1 MLLVAFS
8 ASQIIQLSPSDFT
21 CSDFF
26 NSIYLRRMQGEYP
39 FHAYTVRDPAY
50 SDRLGPHH
58 GPHPDVAEDLVLW
71 RRAKARELN
80 VPPYFILHQKV
91 LHAIAD
97 LKPSTREELTMVPG
111 FGEKMF
117 DKYGKDILEITTL

>member
-1 MLLVAFS
+1 MNTLLQITIGDDGKAQFFS
-8 ASQIIQLSPSDFT
+8 DYASLEDELSVQIS
-21 CSDFF
+21 
-26 NSIYLRRMQGEYP
+26 
-39 FHAYTVRDPAY
+39 VRQKAEPY
-50 SDRLGPHH
+50 H

-71 RRAKARELN
+71 RRAKAREMN

-91 LHAIAD
+91 LYAIAD
-97 LKPSTREELTMVPG
+97 LKPSTQEELTTVPG

>member
-1 MLLVAFS
+1 MFRFAAAIWPL
-8 ASQIIQLSPSDFT
+8 QT
-21 CSDFF
+21 CCKPLF
-26 NSIYLRRMQGEYP
+26 RG
-39 FHAYTVRDPAY
+39 VRQKAEPY
-50 SDRLGPHH
+50 H

-111 FGEKMF
+111 FGDKMF

>member
-1 MLLVAFS
+1 MNTLLQITIGDDGKAQFFS
-8 ASQIIQLSPSDFT
+8 DYASLEDELSVQIS
-21 CSDFF
+21 
-26 NSIYLRRMQGEYP
+26 
-39 FHAYTVRDPAY
+39 VRQKAEPY
-50 SDRLGPHH
+50 H
-58 GPHPDVAEDLVLW
+58 GPHPDVAEDLILW